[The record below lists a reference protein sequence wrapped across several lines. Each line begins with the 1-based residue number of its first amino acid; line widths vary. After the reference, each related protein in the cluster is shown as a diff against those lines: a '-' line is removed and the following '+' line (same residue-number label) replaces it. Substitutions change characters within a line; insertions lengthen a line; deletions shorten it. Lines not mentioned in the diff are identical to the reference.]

1 MRARLA
7 PWTLA
12 ALGAAALLSTPP
24 AGGDE
29 AEKPPP
35 DVVVETDVGSFVLHL
50 LPDAAPRHVRNFIE
64 TASAGGYD
72 GTVFHRIVPGQMIQG
87 GDPLSRDPSQVA
99 EYGRGGFGLLRA
111 EPSKKTF
118 ARGVVA
124 AARCPTDPDSAGS
137 QFFVVLTEQPAL
149 RGHYTIFGEVTS
161 GMDVVDAIGEAGG
174 DDGKPRRRVEMT
186 VRLRDR

>member
-1 MRARLA
+1 VRARVA
-7 PWTLA
+7 PWILA
-12 ALGAAALLSTPP
+12 ALGAALLCTSP
-24 AGGDE
+24 ARGDE

-35 DVVVETDVGSFVLHL
+35 DVVVETDVGSFVIHL
-50 LPDAAPRHVRNFIE
+50 FPDAAPRHARNFIE
-64 TASAGGYD
+64 TARAGGYD
-72 GTVFHRIVPGQMIQG
+72 GTVFHRIVPGQTIQG
-87 GDPLSRDPSQVA
+87 GDPLSKDPSQVA

-118 ARGVVA
+118 ARGAVA

-149 RGHYTIFGEVTS
+149 QGHYTIFGEVTS